1 MTSPYYT
8 AAAIEDLEEILIF
21 IAKDKPSAATSWV
34 EKIEAKCL
42 LIAAAPDIG
51 DQMPNL
57 GHNVRASTLGRYM
70 IFHRYVG
77 GRLEILRVIPGGT
90 EITEL

>member
-1 MTSPYYT
+1 MLKPYYT
-8 AAAIEDLEEILIF
+8 AAAIEDPEEILTF
-21 IAKDKPSAATSWV
+21 IAKDKPGASLNWV

-57 GHNVRASTLGRYM
+57 GQKALTPKRTQGCFSLW
-70 IFHRYVG
+70 
-77 GRLEILRVIPGGT
+77 RLSHWYILN
-90 EITEL
+90 L

>member
-1 MTSPYYT
+1 MLKPYYT
-8 AAAIEDLEEILIF
+8 AAAIEDLEEILTF
-21 IAKDKPSAATSWV
+21 IAKDKPGASLNWV

-57 GHNVRASTLGRYM
+57 GQNVRASMLGRYV
-70 IFHRYVG
+70 IFHRYAG
-77 GRLEILRVIPGGT
+77 GRLEILRVIPGGAET
-90 EITEL
+90 IEL